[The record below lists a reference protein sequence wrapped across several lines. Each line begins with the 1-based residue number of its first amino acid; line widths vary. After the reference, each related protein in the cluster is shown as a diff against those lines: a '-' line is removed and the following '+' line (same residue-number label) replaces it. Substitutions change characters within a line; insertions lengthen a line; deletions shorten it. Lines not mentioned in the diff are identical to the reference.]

1 MYVIYWINLGKPLTK
16 LFLDLRY
23 HKQVL
28 LLLIF
33 QEATHVNVRF
43 FLETD
48 EVKNVKNKLYVHIIH
63 ELSENINNHIQTHAA
78 MT

>member
-1 MYVIYWINLGKPLTK
+1 MLMFG
-16 LFLDLRY
+16 F
-23 HKQVL
+23 
-28 LLLIF
+28 
-33 QEATHVNVRF
+33 F

-48 EVKNVKNKLYVHIIH
+48 GFKNVKNYLYVYIIQ